1 MKNSLIINRFIPII
15 IHLISLVYVP
25 KMGSYFILINN
36 YSFKDKKY
44 ITLFSI
50 WFYKSLGNKTDIYVV
65 KTLNIRDYKNSVK
78 KKNYKNIEMI

>member
-1 MKNSLIINRFIPII
+1 MKNI
-15 IHLISLVYVP
+15 
-25 KMGSYFILINN
+25 N